1 MNLEK
6 ESQSNTVE
14 IFYLRRIAEGETT
27 AWIGR
32 TRNRETVHI
41 SYRHGRLEV
50 CMRRPV
56 PGRAGASTWKKLA
69 SFEPE
74 WLQSELEIEENWS
87 KSGKC
92 SGGAL
97 GAVKREARM
106 LFEWKHSSEL
116 SAR

>member
-6 ESQSNTVE
+6 ESQSNAVE

-41 SYRHGRLEV
+41 SYRCGRLEV
-50 CMRRPV
+50 CMRKPV
-56 PGRAGASTWKKLA
+56 PGRAGASTWKRLA

-74 WLQSELEIEENWS
+74 WLQSELEIEEDWP
-87 KSGKC
+87 KSGKTR
-92 SGGAL
+92 GGTLA
-97 GAVKREARM
+97 AAKR
-106 LFEWKHSSEL
+106 
-116 SAR
+116 